1 MIKNISPLSG
11 SLHHLEIYVSNLQKS
26 TAFWS
31 WFLCEKLGYQLF
43 QSWEEGRS
51 YILGETY
58 IVLVQA
64 ESRFLDIPFHRCR
77 PGLNHLAFK
86 AESKLQIDQITE
98 ELEKKGCTILY
109 KDRHPYAGGD
119 GYYAVF
125 FEDPER
131 IKVELVF

>member
-1 MIKNISPLSG
+1 M
-11 SLHHLEIYVSNLQKS
+11 
-26 TAFWS
+26 
-31 WFLCEKLGYQLF
+31 GYELF
-43 QSWEEGRS
+43 QSWNEGRS

-86 AESKLQIDQITE
+86 AESECQIDQISE

-109 KDRHPYAGGD
+109 KDLHPYAGGE

-131 IKVELVF
+131 IKVELVY